1 VTLGWDVAAALPGLR
16 AEAESLMTDT
26 VLIRRKSG
34 APVLNQ
40 STGELVQGYTTIYS
54 GVCRLKM
61 RSTVVRDVDAASQLL
76 GVQSPELH
84 VPVAG
89 TADIRND
96 DVFELTASV
105 GDPGLVGLS
114 GVVVGMFPHTG
125 STARRLP
132 VEVAS

>member
-1 VTLGWDVAAALPGLR
+1 VSILTGALTMGR
-16 AEAESLMTDT
+16 TMAESRMTDA
-26 VLIRRKSG
+26 VLIRRKDG
-34 APVLNQ
+34 EPVLNET
-40 STGELVQGYTTIYS
+40 TGDLEQTYETVYS
-54 GVCRLKM
+54 GVCRLVL
-61 RSTVVRDVDAASQLL
+61 RSGVVRDVDAASQLL
-76 GVQSPELH
+76 GVQRPELH
-84 VPVAG
+84 VPVWG

-96 DVFELTASV
+96 DEFELTASV